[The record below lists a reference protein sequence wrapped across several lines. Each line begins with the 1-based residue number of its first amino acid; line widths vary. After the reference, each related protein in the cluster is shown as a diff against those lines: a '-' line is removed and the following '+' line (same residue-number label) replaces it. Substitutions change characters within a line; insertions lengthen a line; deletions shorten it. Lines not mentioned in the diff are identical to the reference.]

1 MPGSLTWH
9 ELRSPVHL
17 TSGLFSRTVP
27 EWVGLC
33 LHSSSVSSCP
43 ASSLRALGMSLG
55 ELACTHISHSWFQN
69 LQVPGVRAFTIE
81 FLSLKHLSIRQEWM
95 GDVAAGCLCL
105 KNKNKQKS
113 SAPPPPPPPPHSPA
127 QHFLSIWTPHYRW
140 LLRSVTRRTIFRIC
154 CPVGTILELIFLALF
169 LFGEGVSSLPFKMS
183 KSSRSAKSFF
193 TSAAS
198 KLPSSK
204 KDDLSSKQKKTCLGE
219 KTERT
224 GSEGNLEKQ
233 VQAVA
238 TPAPRKAA
246 AHKGKAARSGW
257 PPACLETFC
266 LLTLTGNW
274 HR

>member
-1 MPGSLTWH
+1 
-9 ELRSPVHL
+9 
-17 TSGLFSRTVP
+17 
-27 EWVGLC
+27 
-33 LHSSSVSSCP
+33 
-43 ASSLRALGMSLG
+43 
-55 ELACTHISHSWFQN
+55 
-69 LQVPGVRAFTIE
+69 
-81 FLSLKHLSIRQEWM
+81 M
-95 GDVAAGCLCL
+95 GDVAAGYLCL

-113 SAPPPPPPPPHSPA
+113 SAPPPHPPTHPAQPSPA
-127 QHFLSIWTPHYRW
+127 LSIQLNSTHCRW

-204 KDDLSSKQKKTCLGE
+204 KDDLSSKQKKTSLGE

-224 GSEGNLEKQ
+224 GREGNLEKQ

-246 AHKGKAARSGW
+246 AHKGKAAGSGW